1 MNKRCGAEG
10 VKTLVVFKMSSIE
23 LVVRYRINFSFQRQ
37 MRLVSTVEDITIVRI
52 DLVDDDDRVRQGG
65 APVERQVEAAEA
77 VQGANGAQQGA
88 ADNDGQA

>member
-10 VKTLVVFKMSSIE
+10 VKILVVFKMSSID

-37 MRLVSTVEDITIVRI
+37 MRLVTTVESITIVRI
-52 DLVDDDDRVRQGG
+52 DLVDDRVRQDGV
-65 APVERQVEAAEA
+65 PVERQVEAAEA

>member
-1 MNKRCGAEG
+1 MKI
-10 VKTLVVFKMSSIE
+10 LVVFKMSSID

-37 MRLVSTVEDITIVRI
+37 MRLVTTVENITIIRI
-52 DLVDDDDRVRQGG
+52 DLVDDQVRQDG

-77 VQGANGAQQGA
+77 VQGANGPQHGA

>member
-1 MNKRCGAEG
+1 MNERCGAQG
-10 VKTLVVFKMSSIE
+10 VKILVVFKMSSID

-37 MRLVSTVEDITIVRI
+37 MRLVTTVESITIVRI
-52 DLVDDDDRVRQGG
+52 DLVDDQVRQDG

-77 VQGANGAQQGA
+77 VQGANGPQQGA

>member
-10 VKTLVVFKMSSIE
+10 VKILVVFKMSSID

-37 MRLVSTVEDITIVRI
+37 MRLVTTVENITIVRI
-52 DLVDDDDRVRQGG
+52 DLVDDQVRQDG

-77 VQGANGAQQGA
+77 VQGANGPQQDA

>member
-1 MNKRCGAEG
+1 MNEQCGAQG
-10 VKTLVVFKMSSIE
+10 VKILVVFKMSSID

-37 MRLVSTVEDITIVRI
+37 MRLVTTVENITIVRI
-52 DLVDDDDRVRQGG
+52 DLVDDQVRQDG

-77 VQGANGAQQGA
+77 VQGANGPQQGA

>member
-10 VKTLVVFKMSSIE
+10 VKILVVFKMSSID

-37 MRLVSTVEDITIVRI
+37 MRLVTTVENITIVRI
-52 DLVDDDDRVRQGG
+52 DLVDDPVRQDG

-77 VQGANGAQQGA
+77 VQGANGPQQGA

>member
-10 VKTLVVFKMSSIE
+10 VKILVVFKMSSID

-37 MRLVSTVEDITIVRI
+37 MRLVTTVENITIVRI
-52 DLVDDDDRVRQGG
+52 DLVDDQVRQDG

-77 VQGANGAQQGA
+77 GQGANGPQQGA

>member
-37 MRLVSTVEDITIVRI
+37 MRLVTTVENITIVRI
-52 DLVDDDDRVRQGG
+52 DLVDDDRVRQDG

-77 VQGANGAQQGA
+77 VQGANGPQRGA
-88 ADNDGQA
+88 AEHDGQA